1 METLI
6 GNSGLISMLL
16 CQYTQVISVRIK
28 FGHILFKKKQEC
40 LKNTKV
46 SFSLIYKK

>member
-16 CQYTQVISVRIK
+16 CQYTQVISVRIR
-28 FGHILFKKKQEC
+28 FGHIVLKKK
-40 LKNTKV
+40 KKRV
-46 SFSLIYKK
+46 S